1 MNQVVA
7 VRPGDMDAT
16 VQPGVTW
23 NELNEHLAETG
34 TGMFFAMDPGPGA
47 SVGGMVA
54 TGCSGTNAVRFG
66 TMKANVLN
74 VTVRSRNA
82 ATQWPGFAHVHSP
95 VPVLT
100 PGGPLSG
107 GPGGR
112 DCGEDGSAC
121 TQDERWVRC
130 VLLTPRVVPKSHH
143 SQLRRRLAGTI

>member
-74 VTVRSRNA
+74 VTVRSR
-82 ATQWPGFAHVHSP
+82 
-95 VPVLT
+95 T
-100 PGGPLSG
+100 PRNN
-107 GPGGR
+107 GPG
-112 DCGEDGSAC
+112 SPTC
-121 TQDERWVRC
+121 THLFLC
-130 VLLTPRVVPKSHH
+130 
-143 SQLRRRLAGTI
+143 

>member
-1 MNQVVA
+1 MVRPRSYVPDTDAVVRALTGVCIDVSQMNRVLE

-23 NELNEHLAETG
+23 NELNEHLQETE

-74 VTVRSRNA
+74 VTVGVRPPPPTAQSRN
-82 ATQWPGFAHVHSP
+82 SRCYRRC
-95 VPVLT
+95 T
-100 PGGPLSG
+100 P
-107 GPGGR
+107 
-112 DCGEDGSAC
+112 C
-121 TQDERWVRC
+121 C
-130 VLLTPRVVPKSHH
+130 VTSRLCWLME
-143 SQLRRRLAGTI
+143 QL